1 MLMRMKAV
9 GRILCD
15 QLDAIFVHWKQ
26 FKTGALSRST
36 LQQQLQEVIENIR
49 ITLIIGSAGDK
60 ISSKTAALCHDLLDR
75 FDTLWTFL
83 SEENV
88 EPANNLAE
96 RNLRPAVI
104 YRKLTGGSQSQWG
117 MKFVERLLTILLNIA
132 EGAGEYA
139 SSEKIRFYRM
149 AKRSATECA
158 AIFDLCR
165 ELQLIEEK
173 CYVEVRE
180 LLARI
185 VAMLIRMAQ
194 GPRQIQSGPHTL
206 TLTN

>member
-1 MLMRMKAV
+1 MSYFDHEKLDVYRAAIRLNVLADKMIEALPR
-9 GRILCD
+9 GRSYIAD
-15 QLDAIFVHWKQ
+15 QLQ
-26 FKTGALSRST
+26 R
-36 LQQQLQEVIENIR
+36 
-49 ITLIIGSAGDK
+49 AGT
-60 ISSKTAALCHDLLDR
+60 S
-75 FDTLWTFL
+75 
-83 SEENV
+83 
-88 EPANNLAE
+88 
-96 RNLRPAVI
+96 
-104 YRKLTGGSQSQWG
+104 
-117 MKFVERLLTILLNIA
+117 ILLNIA

-139 SSEKIRFYRM
+139 SNEKIRFYRM

-194 GPRQIQSGPHTL
+194 GPRQIQSGPHTH
-206 TLTN
+206 TLTHTN